1 MVTCLKFVSRGNLQA
16 AVLAVSQLG
25 AQLGATNPLCVASC
39 SAAQQALQR
48 CPRLC
53 HSRFYRWLPSRLAT
67 REDDWAAGPPRLL
80 EKLAAPHRWSS
91 FGLRRRPG
99 WLRSY
104 SARGGRAPQPAAYSG
119 AQRCTQPSAE
129 KRERELENSEKKRP
143 RARRRHPTDGP
154 TRRGF
159 GVIFAEQPAALAAR

>member
-48 CPRLC
+48 CLRLC

-67 REDDWAAGPPRLL
+67 REDEWATGPPRLL

-104 SARGGRAPQPAAYSG
+104 SARGRKSSPASGLQWRAAMHPAERREERERA
-119 AQRCTQPSAE
+119 RE
-129 KRERELENSEKKRP
+129 KRKEETAGATQTP
-143 RARRRHPTDGP
+143 DGWTNA
-154 TRRGF
+154 TRFRCDF
-159 GVIFAEQPAALAAR
+159 R